1 MNTNTAAETTEAMQ
15 PTQLYSTVKQFS
27 ERHPAFSESSLRAL
41 IFDGNTNGL
50 TETGAVVRINR
61 KVLINE
67 GRFFDWVDG
76 GNKRKRSA
84 WTKNQW
90 KPFIQSAIDINC
102 FGLRNKSTNG

>member
-1 MNTNTAAETTEAMQ
+1 MSTNTAAAIETTEALQ

-27 ERHPAFSESSLRAL
+27 ERHPAFTVPSLRAL

-50 TETGAVVRINR
+50 NESGAVVRINR

-84 WTKNQW
+84 
-90 KPFIQSAIDINC
+90 
-102 FGLRNKSTNG
+102 

>member
-1 MNTNTAAETTEAMQ
+1 MSTNTAEAIETTEPAWS
-15 PTQLYSTVKQFS
+15 YFTVKQFS
-27 ERHPAFSESSLRAL
+27 ERHPAFTVPSLRAL

-50 TETGAVVRINR
+50 NESCAVVRINR

-84 WTKNQW
+84 
-90 KPFIQSAIDINC
+90 
-102 FGLRNKSTNG
+102 

>member
-1 MNTNTAAETTEAMQ
+1 MNTNTTVETTEALQ
-15 PTQLYSTVKQFS
+15 TAWSYFTVKQFS

-50 TETGAVVRINR
+50 TESRAVVRINR

-67 GRFFDWVDG
+67 ARFFDWVDG

-84 WTKNQW
+84 
-90 KPFIQSAIDINC
+90 
-102 FGLRNKSTNG
+102 